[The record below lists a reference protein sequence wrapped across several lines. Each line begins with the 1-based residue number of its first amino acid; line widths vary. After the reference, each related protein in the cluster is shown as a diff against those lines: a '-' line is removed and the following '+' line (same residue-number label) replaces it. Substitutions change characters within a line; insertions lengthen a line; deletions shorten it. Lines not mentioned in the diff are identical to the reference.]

1 MKRLL
6 ALLPLYF
13 FLVINNSFA
22 QKNEPSIINSF
33 SDRVFPGKGYLPL
46 GDIKWKFKTDGKIF
60 SSPIAKN
67 GIVFIG
73 SEDGFLYAIEEKSGN
88 LKWKFKTNGAIHSS
102 PSIYENTI
110 FFGSFDGYYY
120 AVNTTTGKEV
130 WKFKTGGENWYS
142 DLRILGTNP
151 NGKPMDDLWDF
162 YLSSP
167 VVYKD
172 NKSASVLF
180 GSSDGN
186 VYSLDAKKGS
196 LNWKFKT
203 EGPIHSTPVLDKNT
217 LYIGSWDAKLYAINC
232 KTGKEKWKFTTEDKI
247 GFKGIQSSVAVADGM
262 VYFGAR
268 DPHFFALDSE
278 TGKLIW
284 KYDAESSWILSS
296 AVILN
301 NIIYVG
307 TSDTYALLALD
318 SKTGKELYRFRTSG
332 YVYSSPAI
340 SGNTIYFGDFTGN
353 FFSLDI
359 LSLGK
364 ISNFISTD
372 SRKKHAAEI
381 LKNDQLDFTYAA
393 KNSDLSQYKET
404 KKVMDEF
411 YKLGP
416 IVSSPFIS
424 NNTVYFGSAD
434 GYFYAI
440 GL

>member
-1 MKRLL
+1 MNRLL

-13 FLVINNSFA
+13 FLAVNNSFA
-22 QKNEPSIINSF
+22 QTNDSSIINSF
-33 SDRVFPGKGYLPL
+33 SDRVFPGKGYQPL

-67 GIVFIG
+67 GIVYIG

-120 AVNTTTGKEV
+120 AVNTTTGKEL
-130 WKFKTGGENWYS
+130 WKFKTGGENWYREVRML
-142 DLRILGTNP
+142 DINP
-151 NGKPMDDLWDF
+151 KDGLTDDLWDYF
-162 YLSSP
+162 LSSP

-172 NKSASVLF
+172 AKSASVLF

-186 VYSLDAKKGS
+186 VYSLDVKKGS

-203 EGPIHSTPVLDKNT
+203 DGPIHSTPVLDKNT

-232 KTGKEKWKFTTEDKI
+232 KTGKEKWKFVTEDKI
-247 GFKGIQSSVAVADGM
+247 GFKGIQSSVAVANGM

-318 SKTGKELYRFRTSG
+318 AKTGKELYRFRTSG

-340 SGNTIYFGDFTGN
+340 SGNTVYFGDFTGN
-353 FFSLDI
+353 FFALDI
-359 LSLGK
+359 LSQGK
-364 ISNFISTD
+364 ISNVISTD
-372 SRKKHAAEI
+372 GRKKHAAEV
-381 LKNDQLDFTYAA
+381 LNNDKLDFTYAA

-416 IVSSPFIS
+416 IVSSPYIS
-424 NNTVYFGSAD
+424 NNTVYFGSSD
-434 GYFYAI
+434 GYFYAV

>member
-1 MKRLL
+1 MKRYL

-13 FLVINNSFA
+13 FLVINNTSA
-22 QKNEPSIINSF
+22 QKNGDTIINSF
-33 SDRVFPGKGYLPL
+33 SDRIFPGKGYQQL
-46 GDIKWKFKTDGKIF
+46 GDIKWKFKTNGKIF

-67 GIVFIG
+67 GVVFIG
-73 SEDGFLYAIEEKSGN
+73 SEDGFLYAIEEKNGKE
-88 LKWKFKTNGAIHSS
+88 KWKFKANGAIHSS
-102 PSIYENTI
+102 PSIYGNI
-110 FFGSFDGYYY
+110 IYFGSFDGYYY
-120 AVNTTTGKEV
+120 AVNTTTGKQI
-130 WKFKTGGENWYS
+130 WKFETGGEHWYGE
-142 DLRILGTNP
+142 IGMWGMKP
-151 NGKPMDDLWDF
+151 NDMLMDDLWDF

-172 NKSASVLF
+172 GKAASVLF

-186 VYSLDAKKGS
+186 IYSVDVKKGS

-203 EGPIHSTPVLDKNT
+203 DGPIHSTPVIDKNT
-217 LYIGSWDAKLYAINC
+217 LYIGSWDAKLYAIDC
-232 KTGKEKWKFTTEDKI
+232 KTGKEKWRFVTEAKI
-247 GFKGIQSSVAVADGM
+247 GFKGIQSSVAVANGM

-278 TGKLIW
+278 TGKLAW
-284 KYDAESSWILSS
+284 KYDAENSWILSS
-296 AVILN
+296 AVVVN
-301 NIIYVG
+301 NIVYVG

-332 YVYSSPAI
+332 YVYSTPAI

-353 FFSLDI
+353 FFSLDM

-364 ISNFISTD
+364 ISNLISTD
-372 SRKKHAAEI
+372 GRKKHAAKV
-381 LKNDQLDFTYAA
+381 LKNDKLDFTYASH
-393 KNSDLSQYKET
+393 NSDLSQYKEN
-404 KKVMDEF
+404 KKVMNEF

-416 IVSSPFIS
+416 IVSSPYIS

-434 GYFYAI
+434 GYFYAV